1 MMHMYIQ
8 IFERMMMSEMNLTFV
23 LKDTGGD
30 YEWIK
35 VTFYCRHLF
44 ALNRYFTLLLL
55 YVSILIQKIFIQ

>member
-1 MMHMYIQ
+1 
-8 IFERMMMSEMNLTFV
+8 MMSEMNLTFV